1 MAVTTSA
8 LSVDRHG
15 RRGRGVQ
22 KESMSSEGQQP
33 RMTVTAARTGAD
45 FEAGRGADRN
55 GEAPVGIVPNDRR
68 EEQPA
73 TGLGAGGGGGWAGGR
88 QRSEKDDTRRYR
100 G

>member
-1 MAVTTSA
+1 
-8 LSVDRHG
+8 
-15 RRGRGVQ
+15 
-22 KESMSSEGQQP
+22 MSSEGQQP

-73 TGLGAGGGGGWAGGR
+73 TGLGGGGGPVGGAR
-88 QRSEKDDTRRYR
+88 RTTRGGTGSVGADVCYVSNGRNSHICYVTYVTR
-100 G
+100 NT